1 MERDVKPNY
10 PWVFGTAR
18 LEIVQFIPTWSG
30 EENDKYFIEFNEDT
44 SDWENDDLMLFV
56 MPSMDKY
63 GNADNLV
70 SRLVIYCY
78 KKAEINTPPT
88 TCMLWTCAGKIQG

>member
-1 MERDVKPNY
+1 MFNPMSLKYLVQHAWGLSNSY
-10 PWVFGTAR
+10 LF
-18 LEIVQFIPTWSG
+18 EI
-30 EENDKYFIEFNEDT
+30 ENRMKNILSNFNADNSYSE
-44 SDWENDDLMLFV
+44 SYDLMLFV

-88 TCMLWTCAGKIQG
+88 TCML